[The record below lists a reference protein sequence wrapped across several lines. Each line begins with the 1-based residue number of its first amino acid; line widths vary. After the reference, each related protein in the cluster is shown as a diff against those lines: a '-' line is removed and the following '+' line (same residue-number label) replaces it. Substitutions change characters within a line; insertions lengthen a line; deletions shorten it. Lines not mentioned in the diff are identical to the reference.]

1 MMSTYVPAI
10 MFKRVRTR
18 AGAAPTT
25 FRPIRLR
32 DWLGMRR
39 FMRRVT
45 GGPDALVPPMETFK
59 GSASSLSDPEL
70 MRLLANDELGTW
82 ALDAATIEVLW
93 ERLQVERPRAL
104 LEFGAGVSTV
114 VLARYAQW
122 RAAQGLERAV
132 IVSVEQ
138 DAQVREKVEKR
149 LAESGFSEDMH
160 VLHAP
165 LSEASRYRIDPD
177 AVRRCLGEHDVD
189 WVLIDGPAGP
199 DGCRVSTLPDVM
211 DLCTD
216 GARWFLDDALRD
228 GEINIL
234 REWSRLRN
242 VQVEGIYP
250 IGKGLATGTV
260 CRGTVAT
267 QAVAAVARSN

>member
-1 MMSTYVPAI
+1 MMTTYMPAI
-10 MFKRVRTR
+10 MFKKVRTR
-18 AGAAPTT
+18 AGAPKPT
-25 FRPIRLR
+25 FRPIPLR

-70 MRLLANDELGTW
+70 ARLLANDELGTW
-82 ALDAATIEVLW
+82 ALDVATIEVLW
-93 ERLQVERPRAL
+93 DRLQVQQPRAL

-114 VLARYAQW
+114 ILARYAEW
-122 RAAQGLERAV
+122 RAAQGLERPV
-132 IVSVEQ
+132 IVSIEQ
-138 DAQVREKVEKR
+138 DASVRAKVKTR
-149 LAESGFSEDMH
+149 LAENGLSQDVH

-165 LSEASRYRIDPD
+165 LSEASRYRVDMD
-177 AVRRCLGEHDVD
+177 AIRQRLAGNEVD

-211 DLCTD
+211 ALCAD
-216 GARWFLDDALRD
+216 RARWFLDDALRD
-228 GEINIL
+228 GEIGIL
-234 REWSRLRN
+234 RDWARRRN
-242 VQVEGIYP
+242 VTVEGIYP

-260 CRGTVAT
+260 GQAT
-267 QAVAAVARSN
+267 ATRSN

>member
-1 MMSTYVPAI
+1 MSTYVPAI
-10 MFKRVRTR
+10 MFKKVRTR
-18 AGAAPTT
+18 AGAPVAA
-25 FRPIRLR
+25 FRPIALR

-59 GSASSLSDPEL
+59 GAGSSLSDPEL
-70 MRLLANDELGTW
+70 ARLLASDELGTW
-82 ALDAATIEVLW
+82 ALDVATIEVLW
-93 ERLQVERPRAL
+93 ERLQAERPRAV

-114 VLARYAQW
+114 ILGRYAHW
-122 RAAQGLERAV
+122 RAAQGLEPAV

-138 DAQVREKVEKR
+138 DAGVREKAEKR
-149 LAESGFSEDMH
+149 LANAELSEGVH

-165 LSEASRYRIDPD
+165 LSETSRYRIDVD
-177 AVRRCLGEHDVD
+177 AIRQCLNGDELD

-199 DGCRVSTLPDVM
+199 EGCRVSTLPDVM
-211 DLCTD
+211 ELCAD

-228 GEINIL
+228 GEMGIL

-242 VQVEGIYP
+242 VSVEGIYP

-260 CRGTVAT
+260 CRAT
-267 QAVAAVARSN
+267 NTTAAVARSN

>member
-1 MMSTYVPAI
+1 MSTYVPAI
-10 MFKRVRTR
+10 MFRKVRTR
-18 AGAAPTT
+18 AGAPPAPT
-25 FRPIRLR
+25 FRPIPLR

-45 GGPDALVPPMETFK
+45 GGPDTLVPPMETFK
-59 GSASSLSDPEL
+59 GTGASLSDPEL
-70 MRLLANDELGTW
+70 ARLLASDELGTW
-82 ALDAATIEVLW
+82 ALDVATIEVLW
-93 ERLQVERPRAL
+93 ERLQAQRPRAV

-114 VLARYAQW
+114 ILARYARW
-122 RAAQGLERAV
+122 RAAQGLEPAV

-138 DAQVREKVEKR
+138 DAGVRDKVEKR
-149 LAESGFSEDMH
+149 LAEKEISQGVH

-165 LSEASRYRIDPD
+165 LSAASRYRIDLD
-177 AVRRCLGEHDVD
+177 AIRRSLDGNKVD

-211 DLCTD
+211 ELCAD

-228 GEINIL
+228 GEIGIL
-234 REWSRLRN
+234 REWSRMRN
-242 VQVEGIYP
+242 VTVEGIYP

-260 CRGTVAT
+260 CQPAT
-267 QAVAAVARSN
+267 AAVARSN

>member
-1 MMSTYVPAI
+1 MSTYVPAI
-10 MFKRVRTR
+10 MFRKVRTR
-18 AGAAPTT
+18 AGAPKAA
-25 FRPIRLR
+25 FGPIPLR
-32 DWLGMRR
+32 EWLGMRR

-45 GGPDALVPPMETFK
+45 GGGPDALVPPMETFK

-70 MRLLANDELGTW
+70 ARLLANDELGTW
-82 ALDAATIEVLW
+82 ALDLATIEVLW
-93 ERLQVERPRAL
+93 ERLQVERPRTL

-114 VLARYAQW
+114 VLARYSQW

-138 DAQVREKVEKR
+138 DAGVREKVEQR
-149 LAESGFSEDMH
+149 LAENGMSEGVH

-165 LSEASRYRIDPD
+165 LSEASRYRIDVD
-177 AVRRCLGEHDVD
+177 AIRQCLGGHELD

-211 DLCTD
+211 ELCAD

-228 GEINIL
+228 GEIGIL
-234 REWSRLRN
+234 REWSRLRE
-242 VQVEGIYP
+242 VTVEGIYP

-260 CRGTVAT
+260 GR
-267 QAVAAVARSN
+267 AAARSN

>member
-10 MFKRVRTR
+10 MFKKVRTR
-18 AGAAPTT
+18 PGAPAAPT
-25 FRPIRLR
+25 FRPIPLR

-45 GGPDALVPPMETFK
+45 AGPDTLVPPMETFK

-70 MRLLANDELGTW
+70 ARLLASDELGTW
-82 ALDAATIEVLW
+82 ALDGATIEVLW
-93 ERLQVERPRAL
+93 ERLQAERPRTV

-114 VLARYAQW
+114 ILARYAQW
-122 RAAQGLERAV
+122 RAAQGLQRAV

-138 DAQVREKVEKR
+138 DAKVRDKVEKR
-149 LAESGFSEDMH
+149 LAENEISEGVH

-165 LSEASRYRIDPD
+165 LSEASRYQIDSN
-177 AVRRCLGEHDVD
+177 AIRQCLGEYAID

-211 DLCTD
+211 ELCAD

-228 GEINIL
+228 GEIGIL

-242 VQVEGIYP
+242 VTVEGIYP

-260 CRGTVAT
+260 SRATVAAT
-267 QAVAAVARSN
+267 ARSN